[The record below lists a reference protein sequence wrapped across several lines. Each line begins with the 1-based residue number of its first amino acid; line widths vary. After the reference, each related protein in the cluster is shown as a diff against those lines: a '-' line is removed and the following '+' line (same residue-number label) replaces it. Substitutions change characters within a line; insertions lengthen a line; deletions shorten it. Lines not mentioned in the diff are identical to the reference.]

1 MHDAVGHSTESDL
14 LSWRTD
20 AGADAGM
27 FLLLVGVAAL
37 PYVVGFAYTR
47 HVSVLI
53 YPSVLVCCRMLD
65 GRVPE

>member
-1 MHDAVGHSTESDL
+1 
-14 LSWRTD
+14 
-20 AGADAGM
+20 M